1 MYKDYLVRATSG
13 NNEIRAFAITTRNLV
28 EEARIHHNS
37 SPICTA
43 ALGRL
48 MSAALMMGDMLKNE
62 EDVLTIQIQGDGRM
76 RGLAAV
82 SNNKGEVR
90 GYTRVKDVI
99 LPPNAQGHLNV
110 GGAIGKGTLT
120 VIRDFN
126 MKEPYVSTIP
136 LHNGEIA
143 EDLTYYFAQSEQTA
157 SSVGLG
163 VLMNKDNTVK
173 QAGGFIVQLMPSC
186 PEESIQILERNLRN
200 ITSVTSILDEG
211 KTPEE
216 MLGLVL
222 KDLDPQIL
230 GTKEVKFKCN
240 CSREKAEQILM
251 MSTKK
256 DLEELSKKE
265 DGVEVVCEFCSSV
278 YKFSQ
283 DEIKQMAK
291 DALD

>member
-1 MYKDYLVRATSG
+1 
-13 NNEIRAFAITTRNLV
+13 
-28 EEARIHHNS
+28 
-37 SPICTA
+37 
-43 ALGRL
+43 
-48 MSAALMMGDMLKNE
+48 
-62 EDVLTIQIQGDGRM
+62 
-76 RGLAAV
+76 
-82 SNNKGEVR
+82 
-90 GYTRVKDVI
+90 
-99 LPPNAQGHLNV
+99 
-110 GGAIGKGTLT
+110 
-120 VIRDFN
+120 
-126 MKEPYVSTIP
+126 
-136 LHNGEIA
+136 
-143 EDLTYYFAQSEQTA
+143 
-157 SSVGLG
+157 
-163 VLMNKDNTVK
+163 MNKDNTVK

-216 MLGLVL
+216 MLELVL